1 MQLSF
6 NLTSFLHPDVKD
18 NYDMKPFS
26 IYLTRD
32 CFKSETK
39 KIINFIMKTNKK
51 KKQSAP
57 GY

>member
-26 IYLTRD
+26 IHLTRD
-32 CFKSETK
+32 CFKFETK
-39 KIINFIMKTNKK
+39 KIRNFIMKTNKK
-51 KKQSAP
+51 KK
-57 GY
+57 